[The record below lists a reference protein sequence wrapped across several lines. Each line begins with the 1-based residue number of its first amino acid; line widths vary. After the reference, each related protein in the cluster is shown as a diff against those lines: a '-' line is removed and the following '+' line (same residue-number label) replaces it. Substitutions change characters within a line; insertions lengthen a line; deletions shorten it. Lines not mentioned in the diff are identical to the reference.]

1 LSRPHDFS
9 QLQRVVLTLVS
20 LFATTA
26 CGGSGAVGTQ
36 PNATIPV
43 GHFDLIEYD
52 GAALPVTLR
61 VIISQS
67 VIPGDNRSS
76 TCPENLTASA
86 IDVTSDGIIMRTAHL
101 SYPCTGTLPRPADLP
116 DSTTL
121 SESGHASVSGD
132 SLTFSYVSGNRQS
145 TEYARP
151 SGNNLVFYFMQSGTG
166 GQLTISTIH
175 RVYRRS

>member
-1 LSRPHDFS
+1 MIHPRDFS
-9 QLQRVVLTLVS
+9 RLKRFALTLVS
-20 LFATTA
+20 LFGTTA

-36 PNATIPV
+36 PNLTIPV

-61 VIISQS
+61 VIVSLS
-67 VIPGDNRSS
+67 AIPGDNRSS
-76 TCPENLTASA
+76 RCPENLTASA
-86 IDVTSDGIIMRTAHL
+86 IELTSDGTITRTSHL
-101 SYPCTGTLPRPADLP
+101 SYPCTGTFPRPAEFP

-132 SLTFSYVSGNRQS
+132 SLTFSYVSGSQPV

-151 SGNNLVFYFMQSGTG
+151 SGNDLVFYFMQRGTA
-166 GQLTISTIH
+166 GQETISSIH
-175 RVYRRS
+175 RVYRRN

>member
-1 LSRPHDFS
+1 MSCPRNFFRLNG
-9 QLQRVVLTLVS
+9 VALTIVYV
-20 LFATTA
+20 FGTTA
-26 CGGSGAVGTQ
+26 CGGSGAVATQ

-67 VIPGDNRSS
+67 AIPGDNRSS
-76 TCPENLTASA
+76 SCPENLTASA
-86 IDVTSDGIIMRTAHL
+86 IDVTSDVTLTRTSHL
-101 SYPCTGTLPRPADLP
+101 SYPCTGTLPRPTDFP

-132 SLTFSYVSGNRQS
+132 SLTFSYVSGRQQS
-145 TEYARP
+145 IEYARP
-151 SGNNLVFYFMQSGTG
+151 SGNSLVFYFMQKGTG
-166 GQLTISTIH
+166 GQLTVSSIH
-175 RVYRRS
+175 RVYRRT